1 MKNNNLP
8 VLYGPDNRPLR
19 QTGGANPYG
28 SQEVSRLA
36 GGLRGTLSNWLV
48 RRNSSYSARTERR
61 VIADRA
67 EDLAAN
73 DTHAASGIDSISINT
88 VGTGLVPQ
96 ARPNAKILGWD
107 EQQTRDFQAQAE
119 WAWHIW
125 QSESDAAGRLSFWQ
139 NCLVAVRSLLIKGEF
154 FRIPLMVKRPG
165 KVFSLAI
172 QAIDP
177 IRVYTPY
184 DLSEEKNI
192 QDGVEF
198 GKYGIPKAYYVANPD
213 TAFINYDLGSDDFAR
228 VRARAGH
235 RPGTIHVFIAKT
247 EEQVRGVS
255 VLAPA
260 MKFFKDLN
268 DYLDFELVGAIIAS
282 SFPVFIE
289 TADPHGTADT
299 LGNAFNQ
306 MTSAEEKNRY
316 HETAPGTVLYGNANE
331 KPHVLKSDRPG
342 NSFEPFVERI
352 LRAIGAAIGM
362 PYEVIS
368 KDFSKTNYSSARAAL
383 LEAWRVFAVYQKWMI
398 DGFCQPVWNM
408 VLEEAWLRGMIILP
422 AGSPDWYDAIHAYTR
437 AGWIPPRR
445 GQVDPLKEVKANI
458 LAIQHNI
465 STLSA
470 VTAEIGGGDYE
481 SNLQQRNNER
491 TLEKELDIIP
501 PADVAKQQQ
510 SEGDTGAKAVPA

>member
-1 MKNNNLP
+1 MNTP
-8 VLYGPDNRPLR
+8 ILYGPDNRPLR
-19 QTGGANPYG
+19 QTSGVNPYG

-73 DTHAASGIDSISINT
+73 DTHAASGIDSIATNT
-88 VGTGLVPQ
+88 IGTGLNPQ
-96 ARPNAKILGWD
+96 SRPNAKILGWD
-107 EQQTRDFQAQAE
+107 DQQTRDFQSQAE
-119 WAWHIW
+119 WAWYIW
-125 QSESDAAGRLSFWQ
+125 QSESDAAGRISFWQ
-139 NCLVAVRSLLIKGEF
+139 NCLVAIRSLLIKGEF
-154 FRIPLMVKRPG
+154 FRIPLMINRSG
-165 KVFSLAI
+165 RTFSLAL
-172 QAIDP
+172 QSVDP
-177 IRVYTPY
+177 IRVYTPS
-184 DLSEEKNI
+184 DLTERKNI
-192 QDGVEF
+192 HDGVVV

-213 TAFINYDLGSDDFAR
+213 TSFINYDLNSNDFAR

-235 RPGTIHVFIAKT
+235 RPGMIHVFIAKT

-255 VLAPA
+255 ILAPA

-289 TADPHGTADT
+289 TVDPSGTADT

-306 MTSAEEKNRY
+306 MATAEEKTRF

-408 VLEEAWLRGMIILP
+408 VLEEAWLRGMIKLP
-422 AGSPDWYDAIHAYTR
+422 AGSPDWYDAVHAYTR

-445 GQVDPLKEVKANI
+445 GHVDPLKEVKANI

-465 STLSA
+465 STLAS
-470 VTAEIGGGDYE
+470 VTAEVGGGDYE
-481 SNLQQRNNER
+481 SNLQQRKNER
-491 TLEKELDIIP
+491 DLEKELEIIP
-501 PADVAKQQQ
+501 PADLAKQQQ
-510 SEGDTGAKAVPA
+510 QQQQGVGDQNES